1 MADAETQYNLDK
13 QYLEALTLD
22 DVNAWVKQLLTPEN
36 QVITVEVPK
45 KEGLTEPTEAELLAI
60 RSEVMASDV
69 EAYQDNTVSEPLIPA
84 DIKLK
89 GSPVKKDRIQRGSRN
104 DRMDSQ
110 ERCEDHRQ
118 TDPTQGGR
126 SPAAGTG

>member
-45 KEGLTEPTEAELLAI
+45 KE
-60 RSEVMASDV
+60 
-69 EAYQDNTVSEPLIPA
+69 
-84 DIKLK
+84 
-89 GSPVKKDRIQRGSRN
+89 
-104 DRMDSQ
+104 
-110 ERCEDHRQ
+110 
-118 TDPTQGGR
+118 
-126 SPAAGTG
+126 

>member
-45 KEGLTEPTEAELLAI
+45 KEGLTKPNFWPSAARSWHPTSRLTRTI
-60 RSEVMASDV
+60 PSAS
-69 EAYQDNTVSEPLIPA
+69 L
-84 DIKLK
+84 
-89 GSPVKKDRIQRGSRN
+89 
-104 DRMDSQ
+104 
-110 ERCEDHRQ
+110 
-118 TDPTQGGR
+118 
-126 SPAAGTG
+126 